1 MTGLR
6 PQPVEPEDVERFR
19 EAVADRL
26 GLYFDEGRREMLA
39 ALLQQR
45 LSHTG
50 LPSVDAY
57 VRRLVDPA
65 ELGELAT
72 RLTTGETYLFR
83 NRDQF
88 EVLAEIIRSAGRP
101 IRILSAGCSSGE
113 EAYTMAILSREIL
126 GGAARSGVYIH
137 AVDVNPAVLARGRR
151 GRYSPWSLRETPDDV
166 RERWFR
172 PAEGEFQIDPEILK
186 MVRFDEGNLADPN
199 AAFWNGERFDV
210 IFCRNV
216 LMYFAP
222 PTQRGVVGRLARA
235 TVPGGHLFL
244 GHAETLRGMPEGFQ
258 LRHTHQ
264 TFYYRREG
272 LETPSLSESLPPGVR
287 TRLAFSADPDWL
299 AAITRATDR
308 VTELEARGVRR
319 TPRDGRDGAPDAGVV
334 DEASDE
340 DGAVRH
346 ALLLSEAG
354 ALPEA
359 ERLATHILAGEE
371 RQAAA
376 YYLAGLS
383 REQAG
388 DTAAAVLSYE
398 AAIRLDPSLAM
409 PHLQLG
415 RIARRRG
422 DTLAARL
429 WLSRALALLNRDDH
443 AGILIFSGGFSLDAL
458 ARLCRSEL
466 AACGAP

>member
-1 MTGLR
+1 MTSLH
-6 PQPVEPEDVERFR
+6 PHAFAPDEVERFR
-19 EAVADRL
+19 EAIADRL

-39 ALLQQR
+39 TLLHQR
-45 LSHTG
+45 LCQTS

-57 VRRLVDPA
+57 VLRLNDPT
-65 ELGELAT
+65 ELGELAC

-83 NRDQF
+83 NRDHF
-88 EVLAEIIRSAGRP
+88 EVLAGILQSAGRP

-113 EAYTMAILSREIL
+113 EAYTIAILSRELL
-126 GGAARSGVYIH
+126 GSAARAGVSIH
-137 AVDVNPAVLARGRR
+137 AVDVNPAAIARGRR
-151 GRYSPWSLRETPDDV
+151 GRYSPWSLRETSDEV
-166 RERWFR
+166 RQRWFR
-172 PAEGEFQIDPEILK
+172 PVEREFQIDAEILG
-186 MVRFDEGNLADPN
+186 MVSFDEGNLADAN
-199 AAFWNGERFDV
+199 ASFWNGDRYDV

-222 PTQRGVVGRLARA
+222 ATQRVVVARLARA
-235 TVPGGHLFL
+235 TAPGGHLFL
-244 GHAETLRGMPEGFQ
+244 GHAETLRGMAEGFQ
-258 LRHTHQ
+258 LQHTHE
-264 TFYYRREG
+264 TFYYRRDG
-272 LETPSLSESLPPGVR
+272 LKAPSLSKGLAPDVGA
-287 TRLAFSADPDWL
+287 RLALVADPDWL

-308 VTELEARGVRR
+308 VTALEARGVRL
-319 TPRDGRDGAPDAGVV
+319 PESDASVV
-334 DEASDE
+334 DDE
-340 DGAVRH
+340 SETDSAIRH
-346 ALLLSEAG
+346 ALLLAEAG

-359 ERLATHILAGEE
+359 ERLAAHILAGDE

-376 YYLAGLS
+376 HYLVGLS

-398 AAIRLDPSLAM
+398 EAIRLDPALAM

-429 WLSRALALLNRDDH
+429 LLSRALALLHRDDH
-443 AGILIFSGGFSLDAL
+443 ARILLFSGGFSLEAL

-466 AACGAP
+466 LACGAP